1 MDYLSKRFTDE
12 NGKMFHTGLG
22 PGDIAETVLM
32 PGDLDRS
39 RIIAD
44 CFKEARFVAER
55 RTYFT
60 YTGVTENDTPVSVVS
75 SGMGPLSV
83 STVAEEL
90 KHLGLKT
97 LIRVGTGGAISNN
110 IKPGTICIATG
121 CVRGDGASYE
131 YAPAEFPA
139 YADPYVVRALTMA
152 CHEFGE
158 EPRVGLYRAHDSYYR
173 ET

>member
-1 MDYLSKRFTDE
+1 MEYISKKFTDKD
-12 NGKMFHTGLG
+12 GKMFHTGLG

-44 CFKEARFVAER
+44 CFKESRFVAER

-60 YTGVTENDTPVSVVS
+60 YTGTTHEDNPVSVVS

-97 LIRVGTGGAISNN
+97 LIRVGTGGAISND

-139 YADPYVVRALTMA
+139 TPTPMWCAP
-152 CHEFGE
+152 
-158 EPRVGLYRAHDSYYR
+158 
-173 ET
+173 